1 MTMPN
6 VINVEPRDGFIIWVE
21 YEDGV
26 SGEADLSEWCGVGV
40 FKAWDEPG
48 SFERVRISETGAISW
63 GDEIDICPD
72 KIWFDLTGK
81 SPYDV
86 WDGLRRKTAGV

>member
-1 MTMPN
+1 MMPR
-6 VINVEPRDGFIIWVE
+6 VIKVEPRDGFIIWVE
-21 YEDGV
+21 YDDGV
-26 SGEADLSEWCGVGV
+26 SGEADLSELRGVGV

-48 SFERVRISETGAISW
+48 CFERVRISETNAIAW
-63 GDEIDICPD
+63 DDEIDICPD

-86 WDGLRRKTAGV
+86 WEGLSSKTAGV